1 MNITSLTINP
11 ALDKN
16 AKVAGLVATQKLK
29 CHAIHYQPGGG
40 GVNVSRMLHRL
51 GEKSN
56 CLFPSGGYTGK
67 HLNDLLLQEGVNTL
81 QVPVKEW
88 TRENLSVVD
97 EQTNLQYRFGMPGGP
112 LYPSELKTI
121 QAFVDKQLKE
131 NDMLVLSGSLPEGI
145 ASDYYA
151 RWIAHTSL
159 KNIKVVIDTSGPALM
174 EAVKEPVFLLK
185 PNQKEL
191 AELAGK
197 VFLSSTEQ
205 EAFALEMIA
214 SKKATYIVVSLGAR
228 GAFLASKAGVVYQ
241 STPSVAVQ
249 STIGAGD
256 SMVAGLIYAIKN
268 NFSDRDILKWGIACG
283 VATTMSEGT
292 MLAGKTN
299 VTKILNMIR

>member
-1 MNITSLTINP
+1 
-11 ALDKN
+11 
-16 AKVAGLVATQKLK
+16 
-29 CHAIHYQPGGG
+29 
-40 GVNVSRMLHRL
+40 MLHRL
-51 GEKSN
+51 GEKTN
-56 CLFPSGGYTGK
+56 CLFPSGGHTGK

-97 EQTNLQYRFGMPGGP
+97 EQTNLQYRFGMPGGT
-112 LYPSELKTI
+112 LYNSELKTI

-197 VFLSSTEQ
+197 AFLSSTEQ

-292 MLAGKTN
+292 MLASKAN
-299 VTKILNMIR
+299 VSKILKMIR

>member
-16 AKVAGLVATQKLK
+16 AKVAGLIATQKLK
-29 CHAIHYQPGGG
+29 CHSIHYQPGGG

-51 GEKSN
+51 GEKTN
-56 CLFPSGGYTGK
+56 CVFPSGGHTGK
-67 HLNDLLLQEGVNTL
+67 HLTDLLFKEGVHAM
-81 QVPVKEW
+81 QIPVKEE

-97 EQTNLQYRFGMPGGP
+97 EHTKLQYRFGMPGGT
-112 LYPSELKTI
+112 LNPSELKKI
-121 QAFVDKQLKE
+121 QTLVDKQLNP

-145 ASDYYA
+145 PTDYYTK
-151 RWIAHTSL
+151 WIAHTSL

-174 EAVKEPVFLLK
+174 EALKEPVFLLK

-191 AELAGK
+191 AQLAGK
-197 VFLSSTEQ
+197 AFLSSAEQ

-214 SKKATYIVVSLGAR
+214 SQKATYIVVSLGAR
-228 GAFLASKAGVVYQ
+228 GAFLASKEGVVYQ
-241 STPSVAVQ
+241 PTPSVAVQ

-268 NFSDRDILKWGIACG
+268 NFADRDILKWGVACG

-292 MLAGKTN
+292 SLGSKTN
-299 VTKILNMIR
+299 VTKILHMIG

>member
-29 CHAIHYQPGGG
+29 CHSIHYQPGGG

-51 GEKSN
+51 GEKTN

-97 EQTNLQYRFGMPGGP
+97 EQTNLQYRFGMPGGT
-112 LYPSELKTI
+112 LYNSELKTI

-145 ASDYYA
+145 TSDYYA

-283 VATTMSEGT
+283 VATTMSEAT
-292 MLAGKTN
+292 MLASKTN